1 MAILFSSSYCCFFS
15 YIARCDFF
23 SWYKLFMHQGEF
35 FVQRL

>member
-1 MAILFSSSYCCFFS
+1 MAILFSSSYCCFFFLYS
-15 YIARCDFF
+15 KMTFF